1 MSEVEFNTE
10 EQILQRKLPTETP
23 RAGKM
28 AVFLLESGMIKSPEQ
43 ANYVIVGMAVLILLA
58 SVFIFSFSKDTP
70 PTIPV
75 DAQGNQ
81 IIPGQIPGGI

>member
-10 EQILQRKLPTETP
+10 EQVLQRKLPADVP
-23 RAGKM
+23 RTGKM
-28 AVFLLESGMIKSPEQ
+28 AVFLMESGIIKSPEQ
-43 ANYVIVGMAVLILLA
+43 ANYVIVGTAVLILIA
-58 SVFIFSFSKDTP
+58 SVFIFSFSKDVP
-70 PTIPV
+70 PSIPT